1 MFRKN
6 ITGQAKL
13 FVHHVLPAAVRPVHT
28 LWHEIIGFL
37 FIVMAIVI
45 GGFGVRAF
53 TRYSGD
59 PSEFLRIVLSACFTL
74 ILAGFGLSSF
84 RKARKI
90 SRS

>member
-6 ITGQAKL
+6 LTGQAKL
-13 FVHHVLPAAVRPVHT
+13 FVQHVVPAAIRPVHT

-45 GGFGVRAF
+45 GGFGFRAYS
-53 TRYSGD
+53 RYAGD
-59 PSEFLRIVLSACFTL
+59 PSEFLRILLSAVFTI
-74 ILAGFGLSSF
+74 ILAGFGISSF